1 MNVAICDDDINVAN
15 LIEDILSNMC
25 VMEFSSDVFLSGGD
39 LLRCL
44 QSGSHYNIYLLDI
57 EMPGQNG
64 IEIASVIREQDRD
77 AIIIFITDHKEYVYE
92 VFEVLP
98 FRFLRKPVTAQKLSR
113 ILLDA
118 AEHIQV
124 SKQLFFFQIG
134 HDKYQLRCSD
144 ILYFEGAGRK
154 VVIHANQDTYEFYG
168 KIADILPQLDTN
180 LFCRIH
186 ASILVNMEYIRS
198 IKKMAIL
205 LQNETQ
211 LPISKRYLN
220 VVKQAHLSFI
230 ERRCG
235 NP

>member
-15 LIEDILSNMC
+15 LIDDILSNMF

-98 FRFLRKPVTAQKLSR
+98 FRFLRKPVTAPKLSR

-124 SKQLFFFQIG
+124 SKRLFFFQIG

-154 VVIHANQDTYEFYG
+154 VVINANQDTYEFYG

>member
-1 MNVAICDDDINVAN
+1 MRYGI
-15 LIEDILSNMC
+15 
-25 VMEFSSDVFLSGGD
+25 SSDVFLSGGD

-124 SKQLFFFQIG
+124 SKRLFFFRSDMTNTSFAAVTFFI
-134 HDKYQLRCSD
+134 LRGQ
-144 ILYFEGAGRK
+144 EEK
-154 VVIHANQDTYEFYG
+154 
-168 KIADILPQLDTN
+168 
-180 LFCRIH
+180 
-186 ASILVNMEYIRS
+186 
-198 IKKMAIL
+198 
-205 LQNETQ
+205 
-211 LPISKRYLN
+211 
-220 VVKQAHLSFI
+220 
-230 ERRCG
+230 
-235 NP
+235 